1 MAKRLNIFFLAAL
14 GVFLAGFMQPACA
27 ETNSPL
33 ANWFAVQTNIQTWS
47 ADFIQTRTFKSLTQP
62 LTATGHVWF
71 AKPNSFRWELGNP
84 PQTIAV
90 RKTDEMLVIYPP
102 LKRAERYPLK
112 GIQNTQ
118 WRDTLALL
126 DAGAPQ
132 SQAEIES
139 RYKILSQAETNSVHE
154 LTLEPKSTGARR
166 MMPQMKIDFDT
177 ANFTLRMTEL
187 QFADG
192 SKMRNDFTNI
202 MTNPKIEDEKFA
214 PKLDSDFKIVEPL
227 KK

>member
-1 MAKRLNIFFLAAL
+1 MAKVIKPFIVAFGIYL
-14 GVFLAGFMQPACA
+14 GSFAQSYHAQ
-27 ETNSPL
+27 TNSPL
-33 ANWFAVQTNIQTWS
+33 ANWFAAQTNIQTWS
-47 ADFIQTRTFKSLTQP
+47 ADFLQTRSFKSLTQP

-90 RKTDEMLVIYPP
+90 RKTDEMMVIYPP
-102 LKRAERYPLK
+102 LKRAERYPLT

-126 DAGAPQ
+126 DTGAPQ

-139 RYKILSQAETNSVHE
+139 RYKILSQMQTNGVHE
-154 LTLEPKSTGARR
+154 LTLEPKSAGARR
-166 MMPQMKIDFDT
+166 MMPQMKIAFDT
-177 ANFTLRMTEL
+177 VNFTLRMTEL

-202 MTNPKIEDEKFA
+202 VTNPKIEDEKFA
-214 PKLDSDFKIVEPL
+214 PKLDSSFKIVEPL